1 MQKGEQTRKRIIET
15 AAVLF
20 NKTGF
25 DGTSM
30 QDVSA
35 AVGLE
40 KGSLY
45 THFNSK
51 EDLAREAFDFA
62 CEQSFAESIENID
75 KTASPVEKI
84 KVHIRNLT
92 SKPHFPGGCPMM
104 NIAMMSD
111 EGNTILHQ
119 RAREMLSQW
128 VTFFAQLVEDGKQ
141 AGQIRDTLDGKAF
154 ATLAISLLEGAYLTS
169 TLQRSKGAR
178 QIAEEHLCA
187 YLDGFVV
194 QVGKSSRTPKE
205 RPRRKSAKL

>member
-20 NKTGF
+20 NKAGF
-25 DGTSM
+25 EGTSM

-45 THFNSK
+45 THFSSK
-51 EDLAREAFDFA
+51 EDLAHEAFDFA
-62 CEQSFAESIENID
+62 CAQSFLESIENID
-75 KTASPVEKI
+75 KAANPVEKI

-111 EGNTILHQ
+111 EGNATLHQ
-119 RAREMLSQW
+119 QAREMLAQW
-128 VTFFAQLVEDGKQ
+128 VTFLAQLVDDGKQ
-141 AGQIRDTLDGKAF
+141 AGLIQNALDGKAF
-154 ATLAISLLEGAYLTS
+154 ATLVISLLEGAYLTS
-169 TLQRSKGAR
+169 TLQRSKEAR
-178 QIAEEHLCA
+178 QIAADHLYA
-187 YLDGFVV
+187 YLDSFV
-194 QVGKSSRTPKE
+194 KPDRKKR
-205 RPRRKSAKL
+205 RPARKSL